1 MNSAATN
8 KEESE
13 QVSFRRLVEGDL
25 FSFSNEQLDDEQADL
40 DNILDNI
47 SIPASIIQFMC
58 EECGSF
64 NEVDSCI
71 SLPIVCEICGEHQTN
86 VGFFPTAAEEER
98 EFRKQAEQY
107 TGQLEEKV
115 KSSAETIA
123 EATARIQ

>member
-1 MNSAATN
+1 
-8 KEESE
+8 
-13 QVSFRRLVEGDL
+13 
-25 FSFSNEQLDDEQADL
+25 L

-86 VGFFPTAAEEER
+86 VGFFATAAEEER

-107 TGQLEEKV
+107 TAQLEEKV

>member
-25 FSFSNEQLDDEQADL
+25 FSFSNEQLDDEQAAL

-71 SLPIVCEICGEHQTN
+71 SLPMVCGICGERLTK
-86 VGFFPTAAEEER
+86 VGFFSNGSGG
-98 EFRKQAEQY
+98 RKRTPQA
-107 TGQLEEKV
+107 G
-115 KSSAETIA
+115 
-123 EATARIQ
+123 